1 MPCENDSGKIV
12 PKVHSGSCL
21 TLARNNQR
29 CGGLKKTV
37 APHMHVPNAR
47 QRSHGTVPKR

>member
-21 TLARNNQR
+21 TLARNEER
-29 CGGLKKTV
+29 FGGLKKKTV
-37 APHMHVPNAR
+37 APHMHAANAR
-47 QRSHGTVPKR
+47 QRSRDS